1 MRQLYYKVEQLL
13 HKTISA
19 REITKNHP
27 QLPRFIID
35 TLHQLNK
42 FHFSHFPFSDIA
54 RFNSYDDF
62 LAGLAD
68 YEIKTRQSLL

>member
-13 HKTISA
+13 HNSISA
-19 REITKNHP
+19 CEITKNHP

-35 TLHQLNK
+35 TLNQPNK

-62 LAGLAD
+62 LAG
-68 YEIKTRQSLL
+68 